1 MYFRSSSAPF
11 LSRFSKCMCYVVS
24 TFIFSLFFYWQFEDG
39 ERKRQQGD
47 LQKMLARHQAEESE
61 LKNGS
66 DNELIEL
73 KQLQV
78 SSFSLYEQSVVSGV
92 IEGINK

>member
-1 MYFRSSSAPF
+1 
-11 LSRFSKCMCYVVS
+11 
-24 TFIFSLFFYWQFEDG
+24 
-39 ERKRQQGD
+39 
-47 LQKMLARHQAEESE
+47 MLARHQAEESE

-78 SSFSLYEQSVVSGV
+78 SSFSLEVIIHPAPQNLLTLQTRQPGLDSIFIDLEQSRL
-92 IEGINK
+92 ITYNHI